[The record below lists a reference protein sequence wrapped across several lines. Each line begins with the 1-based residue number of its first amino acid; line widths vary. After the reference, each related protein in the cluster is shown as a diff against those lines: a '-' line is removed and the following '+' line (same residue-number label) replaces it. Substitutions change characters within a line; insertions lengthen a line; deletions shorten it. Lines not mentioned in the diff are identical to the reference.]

1 MNRMMKHLVPFNKP
15 ISKDLIKKNIFYTPL
30 FPSCFSTKEKKN
42 VIKIFKSFT
51 FLPGDLCFGVEIYK
65 TYIQ

>member
-1 MNRMMKHLVPFNKP
+1 MNRVMKHLVPFNKP
-15 ISKDLIKKNIFYTPL
+15 ISKGLIKNIFLYP
-30 FPSCFSTKEKKN
+30 PISSCFSMKEKKN